1 MRIPILDEIIDGQF
15 LKRILGK
22 MIDERFLNHR
32 LKSSSV
38 GGIAGALVAIGLFE
52 YRFLVKH
59 FWSWDLFA
67 VALTIVGVKMAVMAW
82 YLITD

>member
-1 MRIPILDEIIDGQF
+1 MRIPILDAIIDGRF
-15 LKRILGK
+15 LSRIFGK

-38 GGIAGALVAIGLFE
+38 GGIAGAVVAVGLFE
-52 YRFLVKH
+52 YRYFVNH

-67 VALTIVGVKMAVMAW
+67 VAVTIVGVKLAVMAW

>member
-1 MRIPILDEIIDGQF
+1 MRIPILDAIINGTF
-15 LKRILGK
+15 LRRIFGK

-38 GGIAGALVAIGLFE
+38 GGIAGAVVAVGLFE
-52 YRFLVKH
+52 YRYFVNH
-59 FWSWDLFA
+59 FWSWDLLVVA
-67 VALTIVGVKMAVMAW
+67 VTIVGVKMAVMAW

>member
-1 MRIPILDEIIDGQF
+1 MRIPILGTI
-15 LKRILGK
+15 
-22 MIDERFLNHR
+22 IDERFLNRR

-52 YRFLVKH
+52 YRFFVKH
-59 FWSWDLFA
+59 FWSWDLLA
-67 VALTIVGVKMAVMAW
+67 VALTMVGVKMAVMAW